1 MNYLKAFI
9 AGFLATLVFHQG
21 VLALLHLA
29 DATVPAP
36 FSMVLTAPLH
46 IPQVISLAFWGGVWA
61 IVLWPLI
68 RANNEWRYWF
78 VAAVLG
84 ALGPSI
90 VALCVV
96 WPLKG
101 MAMGAGWVP
110 KIWVGAFILNGAW
123 GIGVALFMRLFARAP
138 ASA

>member
-1 MNYLKAFI
+1 MNSLKAFI
-9 AGFLATLVFHQG
+9 AGFVSTLVFHQG
-21 VLALLHLA
+21 VLALLHAA
-29 DATVPAP
+29 DPGVPP
-36 FSMVLTAPLH
+36 PYSMAATAPLH
-46 IPQVISLAFWGGVWA
+46 VPAVISLAFWGGVWA
-61 IVLWPLI
+61 VLLWPLI
-68 RANNEWRYWF
+68 RANSGWRYWF

-101 MAMGAGWVP
+101 QPMGAGWVP
-110 KIWVGAFILNGAW
+110 KIWVGAFILNAAW

-138 ASA
+138 APA

>member
-1 MNYLKAFI
+1 MNSLKAFI
-9 AGFLATLVFHQG
+9 AGFASTLVFHQG
-21 VLALLHLA
+21 VLALLHAA
-29 DATVPAP
+29 DASVPAP
-36 FSMVLTAPLH
+36 FSMAATAPLH
-46 IPQVISLAFWGGVWA
+46 VPAVISLAFWGGVWA
-61 IVLWPLI
+61 VLLWPLI
-68 RANNEWRYWF
+68 RANGGWRYWF

-101 MAMGAGWVP
+101 QPMGAGWAA

-123 GIGVALFMRLFARAP
+123 GIGVASFMRLFARAP
-138 ASA
+138 APA